1 MSGRR
6 LSCFASTPT
15 EEETTLLPEQLEALE
30 MWHLG
35 GVKIDVKTFWQI
47 WRLTELGI
55 PPKTIISFLNDISKY
70 YVGRRLTRQQ
80 TV

>member
-30 MWHLG
+30 MWYLCF
-35 GVKIDVKTFWQI
+35 VKIDVKTFWQI
-47 WRLTELGI
+47 WRLTEL
-55 PPKTIISFLNDISKY
+55 
-70 YVGRRLTRQQ
+70 
-80 TV
+80 